1 MTTRVAQV
9 AQPTLETSVG
19 ATLQCQRA
27 FSSSVMP
34 NRADYQPLAQS
45 ADEEHGGNIFNS
57 SETLPAGERQSTSL
71 RRPSRP
77 GPIDLSKLDAAFKRC
92 VARIISVFYNADLFV
107 SISHLDG
114 QRALRKR

>member
-1 MTTRVAQV
+1 
-9 AQPTLETSVG
+9 
-19 ATLQCQRA
+19 
-27 FSSSVMP
+27 MP

-57 SETLPAGERQSTSL
+57 SETLPAGTRQSRSL

-92 VARIISVFYNADLFV
+92 EAGIISVLHGADFCV
-107 SISHLDG
+107 FMSYSDG
-114 QRALRKR
+114 QRALRRR